1 MGRGIIMSCPKCGSY
16 NIKESY
22 TNVASLGLGAAKGLA
37 NAGYWGFKVA
47 SRMKD
52 VDLPGPIGAATK
64 LGSIASRLIAGAI
77 KAGADAIPED
87 AVKYHCNKCGYT
99 WYKTNK
105 SNI

>member
-1 MGRGIIMSCPKCGSY
+1 MSCPKCGSY

-87 AVKYHCNKCGYT
+87 AVKYHCNKCGYGIKRT
-99 WYKTNK
+99 KV
-105 SNI
+105 IFRCGC

>member
-1 MGRGIIMSCPKCGSY
+1 MSCPKCGSY

-52 VDLPGPIGAATK
+52 VDLPGPIGAVTK

-99 WYKTNK
+99 WYKMNK